1 MSKRGNDELVE
12 DISEATRRLEIY
24 SQDMDYG
31 AFLEDIKTQD
41 AVIRN
46 FEIIGEAAKNITDDF
61 KKKHQN
67 IPWKDLAGIR
77 DKLIHHYFGVN
88 LEVVW
93 YILKDDLP
101 LLKDEIRRITE
112 KKMFNKDDIGVLN
125 TLTENH

>member
-1 MSKRGNDELVE
+1 MSKRGNDELME
-12 DISEATRRLEIY
+12 DISEAARRLEIY
-24 SQDMDYG
+24 SQDMEYG

-61 KKKHQN
+61 KEKHQD

-88 LEVVW
+88 LEIVW
-93 YILKDDLP
+93 AIIDEDLP
-101 LLKDEIRRITE
+101 QLRKEIRQMKEQE
-112 KKMFNKDDIGVLN
+112 K
-125 TLTENH
+125 

>member
-12 DISEATRRLEIY
+12 DISEAARRLEIY
-24 SQDMDYG
+24 SQNMEYG

-61 KKKHQN
+61 KEKHQN

-101 LLKDEIRRITE
+101 LLKYEIRRILE
-112 KKMFNKDDIGVLN
+112 KKEVQ
-125 TLTENH
+125 

>member
-12 DISEATRRLEIY
+12 DIFEATRRLEIY
-24 SQDMDYG
+24 SQDKEYG
-31 AFLEDIKTQD
+31 GFLEDLKTQD

-61 KKKHQN
+61 KEKYPD

-88 LEVVW
+88 LEIVW

-101 LLKDEIRRITE
+101 LLKDEIKRILE
-112 KKMFNKDDIGVLN
+112 KKMSNKGRC
-125 TLTENH
+125 

>member
-1 MSKRGNDELVE
+1 MSKRGNNELVE

-61 KKKHQN
+61 KEKHPD

-88 LEVVW
+88 LEIVW
-93 YILKDDLP
+93 TIIEEDLP
-101 LLKDEIRRITE
+101 NLKKELQDISKE
-112 KKMFNKDDIGVLN
+112 K
-125 TLTENH
+125 

>member
-1 MSKRGNDELVE
+1 MSKRGNDDLLE

-24 SQDMDYG
+24 SQDMEYG

-61 KKKHQN
+61 KEKYPD
-67 IPWKDLAGIR
+67 IPY
-77 DKLIHHYFGVN
+77 HYFGIN

-101 LLKDEIRRITE
+101 LLKNEIRRILE
-112 KKMFNKDDIGVLN
+112 KKDVQ
-125 TLTENH
+125 